1 MKSSKKT
8 KPVVVEMKYNDFLDF
23 QKGVKFS
30 NLAKPIDSEGNK
42 FTWLNFREFKFE
54 RDLLGFK
61 FRYNLDEPYRLC
73 KFDSKRSFRSKK
85 QSLFTEAPLLHPH
98 GRKLTV
104 T

>member
-73 KFDSKRSFRSKK
+73 KFDSKGV
-85 QSLFTEAPLLHPH
+85 LEAKSNPCSQRLHFCILMA
-98 GRKLTV
+98 GN
-104 T
+104 